1 MLSTRGVLGGLV
13 AASLTTGLVVGAGT
27 GGDVAVAA
35 AAPVPVCAEAGPYV
49 PPPPDSVGTPAGL
62 RLCPVRAALEIRT
75 PGAVLDGLDLTGGLV
90 VAAPGVV
97 VRRSRITGDG
107 TVAAGVRTLDGGSV
121 RIEDTTLT
129 GDFTDA
135 AVDGPDWVAERIEMT
150 AVRADGARLGPG
162 ATLRNSWLHDFAPRP
177 DRPVDAITLAAP
189 EGDVLVE
196 ANRVRLG
203 TGPGLGSAVLVDPAE
218 TARHESADDRERH
231 AERRGPVV
239 VRDNELGG
247 GRYTLLRDA
256 AAAPLAV
263 LRITGNRF
271 HRDAGA
277 APLRVRGAAELRDN
291 VFVDG
296 GEVRR

>member
-1 MLSTRGVLGGLV
+1 MLSIRGVLGGVV
-13 AASLTTGLVVGAGT
+13 ATSLATGLAVGAGT
-27 GGDVAVAA
+27 GGEAA
-35 AAPVPVCAEAGPYV
+35 APPPVPVPVCAETGPYA

-62 RLCPVRAALEIRT
+62 RLCPVRAALEVRT
-75 PGAVLDGLDLTGGLV
+75 PGAVLDGLDLTGGVV

-107 TVAAGVRTLDGGSV
+107 TTAAGVCTLEGGSV

-129 GDFTDA
+129 GEFTDA
-135 AVDGPDWVAERIEMT
+135 AVDGPDWVAERIEMA

-162 ATLRNSWLHDFAPRP
+162 ATLRNSWLHEFAPRP
-177 DRPVDAITLAAP
+177 GRAVDAITLAAP

-203 TGPGLGSAVLVDPAE
+203 TGPGLGSAVLVDPTE
-218 TARHESADDRERH
+218 SARHESADEQRP
-231 AERRGPVV
+231 ERRGPVV

-247 GRYTLLRDA
+247 GEYTLLRDA

-291 VFVDG
+291 FFVDG

>member
-1 MLSTRGVLGGLV
+1 MLSIRSVLGGLV
-13 AASLTTGLVVGAGT
+13 ATSLAAGLVVGAEAGSDT
-27 GGDVAVAA
+27 AA
-35 AAPVPVCAEAGPYV
+35 PTTEPVPVCAEVGPYT
-49 PPPPDSVGTPAGL
+49 PPPPNSVGTPAGV
-62 RLCPVRAALEIRT
+62 RLCPVRAALEVRT
-75 PGAVLDGLDLTGGLV
+75 PGTVLDGLDVTGGVV

-97 VRRSRITGDG
+97 VRRSRVTGDG
-107 TVAAGVRTLDGGSV
+107 TTAAGIRTLDGGSV

-129 GDFTDA
+129 GAFTDA
-135 AVDGPDWVAERIEMT
+135 AVDGPDWVVERVEMT

-162 ATLRNSWLHDFAPRP
+162 ATLRNSWLHDFAPRS
-177 DRPVDAITLAAP
+177 DRPVDAIALAAP

-196 ANRVRLG
+196 ANRIRLG
-203 TGPGLGSAVLVDPAE
+203 TGPGLGSAVLVDPAG
-218 TARHESADDRERH
+218 TARHESAGDH
-231 AERRGPVV
+231 ERRVERPGPVV
-239 VRDNELGG
+239 IRDNELGG

-256 AAAPLAV
+256 AAAPLAD